1 MNNEE
6 QNAMNTLAAALV
18 EKIDGMGKGV
28 ECMERLG
35 QEKFKALMEM
45 ARAGEASQGE

>member
-18 EKIDGMGKGV
+18 ELVDDLGV
-28 ECMERLG
+28 GVQAIEHLG
-35 QEKFKALMEM
+35 QEKFKALMDM
-45 ARAGEASQGE
+45 SRAHEASQGE